1 MTEKK
6 ERTDNTA
13 MTVGLTIRMT
23 LREKVKCGK
32 CGMNEQKWFA
42 EGFHK
47 REKTISASTYME
59 GDLIAGGINDAHH
72 CFFHMVAAMGFEQIR
87 LPRMIRMLREIRSP
101 ANFKK
106 VFEIE
111 QNRLDMNV
119 ERLYTLGHEL
129 NTTVRCHSCGH
140 LGRVVY
146 MKGKPGVSGWPHQK
160 AILGEKWLKQTQ
172 KEKTK

>member
-1 MTEKK
+1 MTE
-6 ERTDNTA
+6 RTENTA
-13 MTVGLTIRMT
+13 MTVGLTNRMI
-23 LREKVKCGK
+23 LREKIKCGK
-32 CGMNEQKWFA
+32 CGMNTKKWFA
-42 EGFHK
+42 EGHHK
-47 REKTISASTYME
+47 RESE
-59 GDLIAGGINDAHH
+59 HH
-72 CFFHMVAAMGFEQIR
+72 CFFHMVAAMGFEQAK
-87 LPRMIRMLREIRSP
+87 LPRMIKTLREIRRP

-119 ERLYTLGHEL
+119 EELYTLGHEL

-146 MKGKPGVSGWPHQK
+146 MQGKPGVSGWPHQK
-160 AILGEKWLKQTQ
+160 AILGEKWLKQIQ